1 MERAGAAHRIEL
13 LGDLRVYDSTGVPLP
28 LPGDRVMQRLLV
40 ALALRV
46 GHPRSITELVGIVWG
61 NGSDSFNR
69 NGKSLEAPV
78 SRLRSRFEMPIPP
91 RRGTGHFYQLDL
103 ERSEIDALAFIDK
116 VRAPVLEAD
125 EIARLLSMW
134 RGDPRTV
141 FEFLP
146 RGEWAPLMRAFE
158 QFLGHINRLPAADVR
173 QIRGEL
179 DEFADRLPDLTA
191 DVAWPAPAAPV
202 RRHRL
207 LIVENEAKVA
217 EMLASILIDYE
228 TRIALTLT
236 EAMQVVI
243 EQIDDI
249 DGALIDLHLTER
261 MDSAGLEVL
270 AYIRDRRP
278 ELPRVL
284 ITASPPPG
292 SQEQMR
298 RVYGIMDI
306 LVKGADGYSANGVR
320 DAVAQMFNEAPEA
333 ARQRATARLRSHA
346 IQVQRRLNQQ
356 MSAARRGIRTGERSA
371 YTELERCTDRIE
383 QFDRDSDITLQQM
396 ELAAPAELDEIF
408 LQYVR
413 HWPLDNQGAA
423 A

>member
-1 MERAGAAHRIEL
+1 MSGLFDVPISGVD
-13 LGDLRVYDSTGVPLP
+13 GDG
-28 LPGDRVMQRLLV
+28 
-40 ALALRV
+40 
-46 GHPRSITELVGIVWG
+46 
-61 NGSDSFNR
+61 
-69 NGKSLEAPV
+69 
-78 SRLRSRFEMPIPP
+78 
-91 RRGTGHFYQLDL
+91 YQLDL
-103 ERSEIDALAFIDK
+103 ERVEVDALDFIDS
-116 VRAPVLEAD
+116 VQAPGLQIN

-158 QFLGHINRLPAADVR
+158 QFLGHINRLPAAEVR

-217 EMLASILIDYE
+217 EMLASILIDYD

-413 HWPLDNQGAA
+413 HWPLDNQGSGAA